1 MFELIVLCQ
10 QRSLSARNTMLYCWR
25 GW

>member
-1 MFELIVLCQ
+1 MFELI
-10 QRSLSARNTMLYCWR
+10 ARNTMLYCWR